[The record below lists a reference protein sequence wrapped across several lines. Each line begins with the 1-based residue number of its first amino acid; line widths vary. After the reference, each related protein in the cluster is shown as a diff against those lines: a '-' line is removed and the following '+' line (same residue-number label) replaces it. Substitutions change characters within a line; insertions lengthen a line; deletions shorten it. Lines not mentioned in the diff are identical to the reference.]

1 MHVAVKDNAFGFH
14 LLDAALDDALFH
26 LEVGN
31 AVAQQPAGEGMLVV
45 DVYLVTGARQLLR
58 RRQARRPG
66 TDDRNLLAGLLLGRL
81 GRNPALGKGLVG
93 DAAFD
98 GLDRHRLVVDVERA
112 GGLTWRRTDAAG
124 NLGKIVGRVQ
134 IARRR
139 PPLLA
144 VDQIVPVRDLIVYGT

>member
-1 MHVAVKDNAFGFH
+1 
-14 LLDAALDDALFH
+14 
-26 LEVGN
+26 
-31 AVAQQPAGEGMLVV
+31 GEGMLVV

-124 NLGKIVGRVQ
+124 NLGKIVGRMQ

-144 VDQIVPVRDLIVYGT
+144 VDQIVPVRDLIVYGTAVVTVGNAAVHAARCLHPGVRLRQRQDEFAPML